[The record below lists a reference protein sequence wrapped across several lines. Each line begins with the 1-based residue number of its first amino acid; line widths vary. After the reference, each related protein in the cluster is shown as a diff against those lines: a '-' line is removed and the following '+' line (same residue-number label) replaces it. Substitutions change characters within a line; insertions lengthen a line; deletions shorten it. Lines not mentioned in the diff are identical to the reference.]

1 MSRKRQGAGGP
12 VVLATDLSPASRP
25 AFRAAL
31 DWARRRGAGL
41 DLVHVFVPPSPFG
54 VPGGPGMPSWEVLET
69 RARTSAR
76 KGLARLSAA
85 AARTGVR
92 VRTHLADGAPEREVA
107 RLARRRHAELVV
119 IGTHGR
125 TGLSRAFMGSV
136 AERIV
141 RSTACPVLTVRRD
154 RMTPHTGSRQGRRE
168 TR

>member
-1 MSRKRQGAGGP
+1 MRRKARAGGGTI
-12 VVLATDLSPASRP
+12 VLATDLSQASRP

-31 DWARRRGAGL
+31 QWARRRDAVL
-41 DLVHVFVPPSPFG
+41 DVVHVYVPPSPFG
-54 VPGGPGMPSWEVLET
+54 VPGGPGMPTWEELET

-76 KGLARLSAA
+76 KQLAALSAA
-85 AARTGVR
+85 AARSGVR
-92 VRTHLADGAPEREVA
+92 VRAHLVDGTPEREVA

-141 RSTACPVLTVRRD
+141 RSAACPVLTVRRP
-154 RMTPHTGSRQGRRE
+154 R
-168 TR
+168 

>member
-1 MSRKRQGAGGP
+1 M
-12 VVLATDLSPASRP
+12 LATDLSPASRP

-31 DWARRRGAGL
+31 QWARRRHAVL
-41 DLVHVFVPPSPFG
+41 DVVHVFMPPSPFG
-54 VPGGPGMPSWEVLET
+54 VPGGPGMPSWEDLET

-76 KGLARLSAA
+76 KRLAELSAA
-85 AARTGVR
+85 AARSGVQ

-107 RLARRRHAELVV
+107 RLARRRHADLVV

-141 RSTACPVLTVRRD
+141 RAAPCPVLAVR
-154 RMTPHTGSRQGRRE
+154 
-168 TR
+168 